1 MAKKKSAEDLN
12 VSQEIRSEYDKDST
26 QKPKVIADALSKR
39 GVNVSAG
46 YVSVILSKYRKQLG
60 IKPKRRRRKGIAAA
74 SVSSDVVVAKRGRPA
89 ANKTSVSG
97 GDLYADLRLVKELV
111 AKTGSVERAREAINC
126 FVELTK

>member
-60 IKPKRRRRKGIAAA
+60 IKPKRRRRKGSAAA